1 MDCISDFVVSKKLKS
16 VCTRAVNTKILFKV
30 IDTMKVSTLQAVRH
44 AKCNILTEQVDIDN
58 ISEWV
63 FA

>member
-1 MDCISDFVVSKKLKS
+1 M
-16 VCTRAVNTKILFKV
+16 LFKV

-44 AKCNILTEQVDIDN
+44 AKCNILTELVDIDN